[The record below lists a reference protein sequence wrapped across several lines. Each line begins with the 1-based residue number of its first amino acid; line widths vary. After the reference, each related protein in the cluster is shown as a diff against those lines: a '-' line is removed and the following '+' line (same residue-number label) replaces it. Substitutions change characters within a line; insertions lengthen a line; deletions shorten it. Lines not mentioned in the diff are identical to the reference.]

1 MNKEL
6 IQAIP
11 GPQEPW
17 AMSFSELAIAMAICE
32 PGSRRYRQIEAEMK
46 RRARADG
53 GERPHPPAILFL
65 AGALVAITAFYFGA
79 AIDGVT
85 PKHYKSSFSL
95 QQAAQQDLRR
105 N

>member
-1 MNKEL
+1 M
-6 IQAIP
+6 IHAIP

-32 PGSRRYRQIEAEMK
+32 PGSARHRAVEAEMK
-46 RRARADG
+46 RRVLADK
-53 GERPHPPAILFL
+53 ESPRHPPTILFL

-79 AIDGVT
+79 AIQGAT
-85 PKHYKSSFSL
+85 PQQHKSSFSMQQPL
-95 QQAAQQDLRR
+95 QDFRT

>member
-6 IQAIP
+6 IQGIP

-32 PGSRRYRQIEAEMK
+32 PGSRRYREVEAEMR
-46 RRARADG
+46 RRARAEG
-53 GERPHPPAILFL
+53 CAARHPPVILFL
-65 AGALVAITAFYFGA
+65 AGALVAITAFYCGA
-79 AIDGVT
+79 ALDGVT
-85 PKHYKSSFSL
+85 PRHYKSSFSL
-95 QQAAQQDLRR
+95 HHAMQQELGR

>member
-1 MNKEL
+1 MNKQL

-32 PGSRRYRQIEAEMK
+32 PGSRRYREVEAEMK
-46 RRARADG
+46 RRARSDG
-53 GERPHPPAILFL
+53 CERPHPPAILFL

-85 PKHYKSSFSL
+85 PRHYKSSFSL
-95 QQAAQQDLRR
+95 QPSGQQELRR
-105 N
+105 D